1 MDFID
6 RIYYIN
12 LKTRPDRE
20 QHFLKEIDTFVPEF
34 KNKVERFGAIKCDIG
49 GIGCTL
55 SHIEVLKN
63 ARQHGYGYVIV
74 FEDDFK
80 FSVSKETLTQK
91 MKQLSDLVR
100 TGFDFNIVMLSYN
113 TSEKTEFNEFLYR
126 TKNCGTA
133 SGYLVN
139 GCFYDELIVCL
150 EEGLQKY
157 LQTGDGSKY
166 INDQYWKKLQNDKW
180 YIFNPRIGIQYGN
193 YSDIEGRD
201 VDYNV

>member
-74 FEDDFK
+74 FEDDLNF
-80 FSVSKETLTQK
+80 
-91 MKQLSDLVR
+91 
-100 TGFDFNIVMLSYN
+100 
-113 TSEKTEFNEFLYR
+113 
-126 TKNCGTA
+126 
-133 SGYLVN
+133 
-139 GCFYDELIVCL
+139 
-150 EEGLQKY
+150 
-157 LQTGDGSKY
+157 
-166 INDQYWKKLQNDKW
+166 QYQRKL
-180 YIFNPRIGIQYGN
+180 
-193 YSDIEGRD
+193 
-201 VDYNV
+201 

>member
-1 MDFID
+1 
-6 RIYYIN
+6 
-12 LKTRPDRE
+12 
-20 QHFLKEIDTFVPEF
+20 
-34 KNKVERFGAIKCDIG
+34 
-49 GIGCTL
+49 
-55 SHIEVLKN
+55 
-63 ARQHGYGYVIV
+63 V